1 MTASR
6 YIGRFLMA
14 AIIIF
19 ATFFF
24 VTVGLIRAAHAT
36 DLGPP
41 PGPGGANCQVSF
53 IDPPYA
59 ALVTA
64 VVTLDGQ
71 TFPPVTVHYD
81 VEETHRA
88 NFPWTADELAILN
101 VAGPH
106 HWSAEFGWNYGTGTT
121 TLSGDLTC
129 TEEPPPP
136 TTTTTTTPPPV
147 TTTTTKTAVVPPPP
161 AKPPTDC
168 DATPTPGG
176 CLPHTGSDSSAPLAV
191 AGAGL
196 VGFGAA
202 AGALAR
208 KRAVR

>member
-1 MTASR
+1 MTVSR
-6 YIGRFLMA
+6 YIGRFLIA
-14 AIIIF
+14 AVVIFCSFFF
-19 ATFFF
+19 ATLFF
-24 VTVGLIRAAHAT
+24 IHAANAS

-106 HWSAEFGWNYGTGTT
+106 SWSAVFGWNYGTGTT
-121 TLSGDLTC
+121 TLSGSLTC
-129 TEEPPPP
+129 TEIPP
-136 TTTTTTTPPPV
+136 TTTTTSPPPPPV

-161 AKPPTDC
+161 APSTNC
-168 DATPTPGG
+168 DATPTPAG
-176 CLPHTGSDSSAPLAV
+176 CLPHTGSDSTGILLAAGVAAV
-191 AGAGL
+191 AVGGA
-196 VGFGAA
+196 V
-202 AGALAR
+202 AR
-208 KRAVR
+208 KFRWLGR